1 MCVCVCVRAFACMA
15 VYVSVCIWLYMYVI
29 MYVCNCNTASVC
41 VVCVCEC
48 DTVRACVVSV
58 TLCVNR
64 TQYMQ
69 PRVCAHMWP
78 YVCIYATMHASERL
92 REWGTDTLTLH
103 NNNPQGHSPPS
114 PTPCSSRTWKLA
126 VVCSISL
133 GLGGV
138 ESGVAGGGGWVV
150 GGGGGAGQ
158 GRGGGPASG
167 AGRRHWQT
175 GPWKWW
181 ASVHHTWKWS
191 FVHFVNPWWDVWVTC
206 LGTATVAALSY
217 QCMRCCSV
225 YLGVTVE
232 MAPVFIYSQQPS
244 LVL

>member
-1 MCVCVCVRAFACMA
+1 
-15 VYVSVCIWLYMYVI
+15 MYVCLHAWLCMCLCAYDCICVYMI
-29 MYVCNCNTASVC
+29 MYVCDCNTASVC

-48 DTVRACVVSV
+48 DTVRACVVCECDSV
-58 TLCVNR
+58 CEQDTVHAATCL
-64 TQYMQ
+64 
-69 PRVCAHMWP
+69 CAHVT
-78 YVCIYATMHASERL
+78 VCTHICNHARKWTSERL

-103 NNNPQGHSPPS
+103 NNPQGHSPPS

-150 GGGGGAGQ
+150 GSGGGAGQ

-167 AGRRHWQT
+167 ARRRHWQT

-181 ASVHHTWKWS
+181 ASVHHTWKW
-191 FVHFVNPWWDVWVTC
+191 
-206 LGTATVAALSY
+206 
-217 QCMRCCSV
+217 
-225 YLGVTVE
+225 
-232 MAPVFIYSQQPS
+232 
-244 LVL
+244 